1 MLKKINRAYKYRF
14 YPTEQ
19 QKQILEREF
28 GNARFVWNSLLFAS
42 DITYQSRKE
51 FINMSKTLTEM
62 KKLEEFSFLKE
73 SHASILDQ
81 KRIDLE
87 TAYKNFFRR
96 LKQGKRFKE
105 AGFPKYK
112 SKGNSDSIRMQ
123 LDQRRIENQYSAGHW
138 IRPNKEL
145 GRIEFNWT
153 RIPSGVPKMLTI
165 SRNPDGKY
173 YLSFSCEE
181 TYEVSEPNSNKSI
194 GIDFGMKVF
203 ATLSNGIQIKS
214 PLSFAKAKAKLRYE
228 QRVLSRRTKGSN
240 RKNKQR
246 LRVAR
251 LHGKIANQRSDFLH
265 KFTNLVANNF
275 DVICVETLDI
285 KNMQQKFGKSF
296 NSKLADVSIS
306 ETIRQLEYKCFWR
319 GKQFVKID
327 KWFPS
332 SKLCSKCGTIHNM
345 PLSQRSMTCD
355 CGNQMDRDLNASIN
369 IRGEG
374 LRSLDVEVGIGDL
387 VLPNQTMQTIETLD
401 ILTKKIVLDA
411 QTSEVVYQ

>member
-19 QKQILEREF
+19 QKQILQKEF
-28 GNARFVWNSLLFAS
+28 GNARFVWNNILFAS
-42 DITYQSRKE
+42 DTTYQSRKE

-87 TAYKNFFRR
+87 TAYKNFFRK
-96 LKQGKRFKE
+96 LKQGKMFKE

-123 LDQRRIENQYSAGHW
+123 LDQRRINNIYSAGHW

-145 GRIEFNWT
+145 GKVEFKWT
-153 RIPSGVPKMLTI
+153 KIPTGIPKMLTI

-181 TYEVSEPNSNKSI
+181 THEVSEPDLNKSI

-214 PLSFAKAKAKLRYE
+214 PLSFAKAKAKLKYE

-240 RKNKQR
+240 RKKKQK
-246 LRVAR
+246 LKVAK
-251 LHGKIANQRSDFLH
+251 LHSKIANQRSDFLH
-265 KFTNLVANNF
+265 KFTNLVTNSF

-285 KNMQQKFGKSF
+285 KSMQQKFGKAF

-306 ETIRQLEYKCFWR
+306 ETIRQIEYKANWK
-319 GKQFVKID
+319 GKRFVKID

-332 SKLCSKCGTIHNM
+332 SKLCSKCGTVHNM

-355 CGNQMDRDLNASIN
+355 CGNHMDRDLNASIN

-374 LRSLDVEVGIGDL
+374 LRSVNVEVNIIDL
-387 VLPNQTMQTIETLD
+387 VHPNQIMKTIETLD
-401 ILTKKIVLDA
+401 ILTKKFVLDS